1 VAGGRAY
8 EPDRERHHGGG
19 ILYPD
24 TDPSGCSWFEAKM
37 RKLRTAARAEAMALL
52 QRYGKA

>member
-1 VAGGRAY
+1 MAGGRAY